1 MTHPNLAKLLSPRSV
16 AIVGPNDKGNPG
28 ARALQNIINVGFAG
42 AIYPVNPNYETLD
55 GRKCYPS
62 LAALPEVPDL
72 VVSAVP
78 VAGAMKVVHD
88 AEAIGAPS
96 MVLFCD
102 GFIDLGTA
110 EGMRR
115 TDQLKAVAE
124 RTGMAVQGPNC
135 MGAMS
140 LQHRFS
146 STFGKPPQAIKAGGI
161 SIVSQSGG
169 LINAFLELGNS
180 RALGFNYLISG
191 GNEAV
196 VNAADYLEWL
206 ARDPQTQVIINIVE
220 GVKDGKRYRAA
231 LGHAARAK
239 PVVVLKLGRSAPG
252 QRATIAHTG
261 SLAGSD
267 AIFATLC
274 AQSGA
279 TLVETVDAALE
290 TAAMFTRVPPPRG
303 DNVVIFSTSGGAT
316 VLTTDL
322 AAKIGLRF
330 PPLPEATNLEM
341 QKIFE
346 VEKDFINPF
355 DVTAQPRLARGNN
368 MTRCLETLLADETFD
383 LIGCVLIIQREE
395 GGGNQKLLEQ
405 VRVVAKTAGK
415 PIILFPEATMHWKEE
430 PVDPGVHVASSLS
443 DGLIALGGLMRRA
456 EFLRKRAPTAGDRP
470 QVALTVWPDHRHQVL
485 TEFES
490 KRMLAAAGMPVT
502 REQLT
507 RSADDA
513 VAAASRIGFPVA
525 LKVQSPDLMHKSD
538 IGGLT
543 LGLTSEGE
551 VRRAFQNLISEIGA
565 RAPGAAI
572 DGVLVQEMVSG
583 GVELLVGMKRDPAF
597 GPVVVLSHGGIF
609 VELFEGAA
617 QMRLTP
623 LGVDDAE
630 EMVRGSD
637 AIEKLLAGFRGRPPA
652 DRSALVKFIADFG
665 RFVEGLSD
673 DIVAVDL
680 NPVMVLPQGRGVTI
694 VDAAVERASSQS
706 MQERHTSP
714 AERDIG

>member
-1 MTHPNLAKLLSPRSV
+1 MTHPNLTKLLSPRSV

-28 ARALQNIINVGFAG
+28 ARALQNIINVQFEG
-42 AIYPVNPNYETLD
+42 AIYPVNPNYESLD

-88 AEAIGAPS
+88 AASVGAPA

-102 GFIDLGTA
+102 GFIDLGTP
-110 EGMRR
+110 EGTRR
-115 TDQLKAVAE
+115 TDELKAIAA

-140 LQHRFS
+140 LAHRFS
-146 STFGKPPQAIKAGGI
+146 STFGKPPQAIKKGAI

-206 ARDPQTQVIINIVE
+206 ARDPQTQVIICIVE
-220 GVKDGKRYRAA
+220 GVKDGRRFRAA
-231 LGHAARAK
+231 LEFAARAK
-239 PVVVLKLGRSAPG
+239 PVVVLKLGRSEPG
-252 QRATIAHTG
+252 QRATLAHTG

-267 AIFATLC
+267 AIFAALC

-303 DNVVIFSTSGGAT
+303 DNIVIFSTSGGAT

-322 AAKIGLRF
+322 AAKLDLRF
-330 PPLPEATNLEM
+330 PPLPEKTNLEM
-341 QKIFE
+341 QSIFE
-346 VEKDFINPF
+346 VPKNFINPF

-383 LIGCVLIIQREE
+383 LIGCVLIIQRDQV
-395 GGGNQKLLEQ
+395 GGNQKLLDQ
-405 VRVVAKTAGK
+405 VRVVAATASK
-415 PIILFPEATMHWKEE
+415 PIILFPEATMHWDDA

-443 DGLIALGGLMRRA
+443 DGLIALSGVIKRA
-456 EFLRKRAPTAGDRP
+456 QFLRKRAAAPLASP
-470 QVALTVWPDHRHQVL
+470 QVPPPLWPDEKRRVL

-490 KRMLAAAGMPVT
+490 KQCLADAGLPIT
-502 REQLT
+502 REALA
-507 RSADDA
+507 RSADEA
-513 VAAASRIGFPVA
+513 VAAARRIGFPVA
-525 LKVQSPDLMHKSD
+525 LKVQSSDLMHKSD
-538 IGGLT
+538 VGGLR
-543 LGLTSEGE
+543 LGLTGEEE
-551 VRRAFQNLISEIGA
+551 VRHVYQKLLSEVSGREPSA
-565 RAPGAAI
+565 VI
-572 DGVLVQEMVSG
+572 DGVLVSEMVSD
-583 GVELLVGMKRDPAF
+583 GVEVLVGMKRDPGF
-597 GPVVVLSHGGIF
+597 GPVVIVSPGGVL
-609 VELFEGAA
+609 VELFEGAS
-617 QMRLTP
+617 QIHLTP
-623 LGVDDAE
+623 VTEADAE
-630 EMVRGSD
+630 SMIQRSAPIG
-637 AIEKLLAGFRGRPPA
+637 KLLAGFRGRPPA
-652 DRSALVKFIADFG
+652 DRTALVNFIVDFA

-673 DIVAVDL
+673 DIGAIDL

-694 VDAAVERASSQS
+694 VDAAIERVPRA
-706 MQERHTSP
+706 P
-714 AERDIG
+714 D